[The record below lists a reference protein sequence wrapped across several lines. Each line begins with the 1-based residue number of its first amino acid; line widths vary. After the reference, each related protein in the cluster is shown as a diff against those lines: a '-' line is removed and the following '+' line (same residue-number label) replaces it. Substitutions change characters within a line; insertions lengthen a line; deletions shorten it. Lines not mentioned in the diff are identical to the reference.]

1 MKRRFKVEILGV
13 KSQKEPSCPI
23 TQGLRTSSQFLQG
36 SFPTIPSP
44 KKLKLQSIG
53 SDLGKTF
60 AYVFQV
66 YRQRV
71 THLKSDEGSGAKDEK
86 EQRRECKAEF
96 PSSDCCGDCA
106 PTFGQ
111 TTQKTGLL
119 LLNPVTNRQFLT
131 LLNYIKRLHII
142 AEVPDKLPNT
152 INYVYGSE
160 TNENKGNVS
169 QVKLY

>member
-44 KKLKLQSIG
+44 KKLQLQSIG
-53 SDLGKTF
+53 SDLERTF
-60 AYVFQV
+60 TNQV

-71 THLKSDEGSGAKDEK
+71 THLESDEGSGAKDEK

-96 PSSDCCGDCA
+96 TA
-106 PTFGQ
+106 P
-111 TTQKTGLL
+111 
-119 LLNPVTNRQFLT
+119 NV
-131 LLNYIKRLHII
+131 
-142 AEVPDKLPNT
+142 AAAALPR
-152 INYVYGSE
+152 
-160 TNENKGNVS
+160 
-169 QVKLY
+169 